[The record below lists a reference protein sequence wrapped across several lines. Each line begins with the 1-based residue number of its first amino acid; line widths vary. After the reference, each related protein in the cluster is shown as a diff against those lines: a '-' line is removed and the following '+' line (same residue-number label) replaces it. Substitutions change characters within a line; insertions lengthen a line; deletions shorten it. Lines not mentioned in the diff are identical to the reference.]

1 MRRMNKIEDLDEK
14 MMAEIEKGSDEWVA
28 KRLAT
33 PIEEHDFSRLD
44 QMMKE
49 SFPFLKDKTK

>member
-1 MRRMNKIEDLDEK
+1 MNKIEDLDEK
-14 MMAEIEKGSDEWVA
+14 MMADIEKGSDEWVA